1 MTDHRPGRCEN
12 ENRLQFRSVTDTGYG
27 LIIGGE
33 KVEAEGGYDIVNP
46 ATEQV
51 VGVAPDASAQQAA
64 DACAAAKDAF
74 DAWSRTSQEERSAL
88 LTRFAEVWDAHAA
101 ELVPLVQAETGAT
114 MRVAKTMQVPQVSAR
129 FRRYAQPESNLVAL
143 PPAVMPGTALAPGGI
158 IGGVEHRAPVG
169 VVAALAAYNFPVTNM
184 AGKVAPALAMGN
196 TVVIKPPVQDPLAV
210 IRMGELF
217 EEAGFPAGVVNVVSA
232 NSVEA
237 AEAITTHPDVDMI
250 SFTGS
255 TAVGCRIAEVGGKQM
270 KRLLLELGGKGAA
283 IVFDDADLKNVIS
296 NVSSTWTFHS
306 GQICTS
312 PTRVVVQRGVYD
324 ELVGKL
330 TGMAGHLKVGDPLER
345 DTVLGP
351 VITGTH
357 RERVEGLV
365 RSATD
370 EGATLATGGK
380 RPELDTGFYVA
391 PTLVVDA
398 TNDMTIAREEVFGP
412 VITVIPF
419 DTEDEAIAIANDS
432 PYGLYN
438 YVFSEDSGKAMAV
451 AKLLRSGNVGIN
463 TLQRNHEAAF
473 GGFKYSGVGRDG
485 GSWGLHA
492 YSEMQSIVWKG

>member
-1 MTDHRPGRCEN
+1 M
-12 ENRLQFRSVTDTGYG
+12 TDTGYG

-33 KVEAEGGYDIVNP
+33 KVEAAGGYDIVNP
-46 ATEQV
+46 ATEEI
-51 VGVAPDASAQQAA
+51 VGVAPDASVEQAA
-64 DACAAAKDAF
+64 DACAAARGAF
-74 DAWSRTSQEERSAL
+74 DSWSRTSFAERYEL
-88 LTRFAEVWDAHAA
+88 LNRFADVWDAHAA

-237 AEAITTHPDVDMI
+237 AEAITHHHDVDMI

-255 TAVGCRIAEVGGKQM
+255 TGVGTRIAEVAGRHM
-270 KRLLLELGGKGAA
+270 KRTLLELGGKGAA

-351 VITGTH
+351 VINGAH
-357 RERVEGLV
+357 RTRVEALV

-432 PYGLYN
+432 PYGLYS
-438 YVFSEDSGKAMAV
+438 YVFSEDTGKAMAV

>member
-1 MTDHRPGRCEN
+1 MTDTE
-12 ENRLQFRSVTDTGYG
+12 YG
-27 LIIGGE
+27 LIIGGK
-33 KVEAEGGYDIVNP
+33 KVAADGGYDVVNP

-51 VGVAPDASAQQAA
+51 VAIAPDASAAQAA
-64 DACAAAKDAF
+64 EACAAAREAF
-74 DAWSRTSQEERSAL
+74 DGWARTSMEERCAL
-88 LTRFAEVWDAHAA
+88 LDRFADVWDAHRD

-129 FRRYAQPESNLVAL
+129 FRRYARPETNLVAL
-143 PPAVMPGTALAPGGI
+143 PPAVMPATALAPGGI
-158 IGGVEHRAPVG
+158 VGGVQHRAPVG

-184 AGKVAPALAMGN
+184 AGKIAPALAMGN
-196 TVVIKPPVQDPLAV
+196 TLVVKPPVQDPLGV
-210 IRMGELF
+210 LRMVELF
-217 EEAGFPAGVVNVVSA
+217 EEAGFPPGVVNAVSA
-232 NSVEA
+232 TTVEA
-237 AEAITTHPDVDMI
+237 AEAITTHPEVDMI

-255 TAVGCRIAEVGGKQM
+255 TGVGCRIAEVAGKQM

-283 IVFDDADLKNVIS
+283 IVFDDADLKNAVS
-296 NVSSTWTFHS
+296 NISSTWTFHS

-312 PTRVVVQRGVYD
+312 PTRVVAQRGIYD
-324 ELVGKL
+324 ELVGRL

-357 RERVEGLV
+357 RQRVEGLIA
-365 RSATD
+365 SATA
-370 EGATLATGGK
+370 EGATLATGGE
-380 RPELDTGFYVA
+380 RPGLDTGFYVA

-398 TNDMTIAREEVFGP
+398 TNAMTIAREEVFGP

-432 PYGLYN
+432 PYGLYD
-438 YVFSEDSGKAMAV
+438 YVFSADAGRAMEV
-451 AKLLRSGNVGIN
+451 AKVLRAGNVGIN

-492 YSEMQSIVWKG
+492 YSELQSIVWA

>member
-1 MTDHRPGRCEN
+1 MTDTEY
-12 ENRLQFRSVTDTGYG
+12 RL
-27 LIIGGE
+27 LIGGE
-33 KVEAEGGYDIVNP
+33 HVAADSSYDVVNP
-46 ATEQV
+46 STEQV
-51 VGVAPDASAQQAA
+51 VGSAPDASVQQAQ
-64 DACAAAKDAF
+64 DACRAAKDASV
-74 DAWSRTSQEERSAL
+74 AWARTSMEERCAL
-88 LTRFAEVWDAHAA
+88 LARYADVWDAHRD

-129 FRRYAQPESNLVAL
+129 FRRYAQVESNTIPLN
-143 PPAVMPGTALAPGGI
+143 PAIMPSTALAPGGI
-158 IGGVEHRAPVG
+158 IGGVEHRAPIG

-184 AGKVAPALAMGN
+184 AGKLAPALAMGN
-196 TVVIKPPVQDPLAV
+196 TLVIKPPVQDPLAV

-217 EEAGFPAGVVNVVSA
+217 AEAGFPEGVVNVVSA
-232 NSVEA
+232 STVEA
-237 AEAITTHPDVDMI
+237 AEAITSSPDVDMI

-255 TAVGCRIAEVGGKQM
+255 TGVGCRIAEVAGKQM

-312 PTRVVVQRGVYD
+312 PTRVLVQRGVYD
-324 ELVGKL
+324 EVVGKL

-345 DTVLGP
+345 DTVVGP

-357 RERVEGLV
+357 RDRVEALI
-365 RSATD
+365 RTATD

-380 RPELDTGFYVA
+380 RPEVDTGFYVA

-398 TNDMTIAREEVFGP
+398 TNEMTVAREEAFGP

-432 PYGLYN
+432 PYGLYD
-438 YVFSEDSGKAMAV
+438 YVFSADSGRAMAV
-451 AKLLRSGNVGIN
+451 AKLLQAGNVGIN

-473 GGFKYSGVGRDG
+473 GGFKYSGIGRDG

-492 YSEMQSIVWKG
+492 YSEMQSIVWTA

>member
-1 MTDHRPGRCEN
+1 MTGEHRY
-12 ENRLQFRSVTDTGYG
+12 RL
-27 LIIGGE
+27 LIGGE
-33 KVEAEGGYDIVNP
+33 HVVADDGYEIVNP
-46 ATEQV
+46 STEQV
-51 VGVAPDASAQQAA
+51 VGIAPEASVEQAQA
-64 DACAAAKDAF
+64 ACAAAKEAF
-74 DAWSRTSQEERSAL
+74 EGWQRTSMEERCAL
-88 LTRFAEVWDAHAA
+88 LGRFADVWDAHRD

-143 PPAVMPGTALAPGGI
+143 PPAVMPTTPLAPGGI

-210 IRMGELF
+210 IRMAELF

-232 NSVEA
+232 STVEA
-237 AEAITTHPDVDMI
+237 AEAITTSPDVDMI

-255 TAVGCRIAEVGGKQM
+255 TGVGCRIAEVAGRQM

-324 ELVGKL
+324 EVVGKL
-330 TGMAGHLKVGDPLER
+330 AAMAPHLKVGDPMAR
-345 DTVLGP
+345 DTVIGP

-357 RERVEGLV
+357 RDRVEALI
-365 RSATD
+365 RTATD
-370 EGATLATGGK
+370 EGATLAVGGK
-380 RPELDTGFYVA
+380 RPELDTGFYVG

-398 TNDMTIAREEVFGP
+398 TNQMTVSREEAFGP

-419 DTEDEAIAIANDS
+419 DTEDEAIEIANDS
-432 PYGLYN
+432 PYGLYD
-438 YVFSEDSGKAMAV
+438 YVFSGDSGRAMAV
-451 AKLLRSGNVGIN
+451 AKLLRAGNVGIN

-492 YSEMQSIVWKG
+492 YSEMQSIVWSS

>member
-1 MTDHRPGRCEN
+1 MTDSYS
-12 ENRLQFRSVTDTGYG
+12 L
-27 LIIGGE
+27 LIGGARVAAPDGYEVINPSTE
-33 KVEAEGGYDIVNP
+33 KV
-46 ATEQV
+46 
-51 VGVAPDASAQQAA
+51 VGMAPNASVEQAA
-64 DACAAAKDAF
+64 AACSAARDAF
-74 DAWSRTSQEERSAL
+74 DSWSRTPMGERCAIL
-88 LTRFAEVWDAHAA
+88 DRIADVLDAHRD

-114 MRVAKTMQVPQVSAR
+114 MRVAKTMQVPQAAAR
-129 FRRYAQPESNLVAL
+129 FRRYAQVETNLVPL
-143 PPAVMPGTALAPGGI
+143 PPAVMPTTALAPGGI

-169 VVAALAAYNFPVTNM
+169 VVAAIAAYNFPVTNM
-184 AGKVAPALAMGN
+184 AGKIAPALAMGN
-196 TVVIKPPVQDPLAV
+196 TVVVKPPTQDPLGV
-210 IRMGELF
+210 IRMVELF
-217 EEAGFPAGVVNVVSA
+217 EEAGLPPGVVNTVSA
-232 NSVEA
+232 NTVEA
-237 AEAITTHPDVDMI
+237 AEAITGSPDVDMI

-255 TAVGCRIAEVGGKQM
+255 TGVGCRIAEVGGRQM

-312 PTRVVVQRGVYD
+312 PTRVVVQRGLYD

-345 DTVLGP
+345 DTVIGP
-351 VITGTH
+351 VISGAH
-357 RERVEGLV
+357 RDRVEALI
-365 RSATD
+365 RTATD
-370 EGATLATGGK
+370 EGATVATGGK
-380 RPELDTGFYVA
+380 RPEIDTGFYVA

-398 TNDMTIAREEVFGP
+398 TNQMTVAREEAFAP

-419 DTEDEAIAIANDS
+419 DTDDEAIAIANDS

-438 YVFSEDSGKAMAV
+438 YVFSGDTGRAMEV

>member
-1 MTDHRPGRCEN
+1 
-12 ENRLQFRSVTDTGYG
+12 VTDTGYQ

-33 KVEAEGGYDIVNP
+33 RVEAAGGYDVVNP

-51 VGVAPDASAQQAA
+51 VGVAPDASVAQAEA
-64 DACAAAKDAF
+64 ACAAARAASA
-74 DAWSRTSQEERSAL
+74 AWARTPMEDRCAL
-88 LTRFAEVWDAHAA
+88 LARVADVIDAHRD

-114 MRVAKTMQVPQVSAR
+114 MRVAKTMQVPQAAAR
-129 FRRYAQPESNLVAL
+129 FRRYAQVESNLVAL
-143 PPAVMPGTALAPGGI
+143 PPAVMPSTALAPGGI
-158 IGGVEHRAPVG
+158 IGGVEHRAPIG
-169 VVAALAAYNFPVTNM
+169 VVACLAAYNFPVTNM
-184 AGKVAPALAMGN
+184 AGKMAPALAMGN
-196 TVVIKPPVQDPLAV
+196 TLVVKPPVQDPLGV
-210 IRMGELF
+210 IRMAELF

-232 NSVEA
+232 STVEA
-237 AEAITTHPDVDMI
+237 AEAITTSPDVDMI

-255 TAVGCRIAEVGGKQM
+255 TGVGCRIAEVGGKQM

-312 PTRVVVQRGVYD
+312 PTRIVVQRGIYD

-351 VITGTH
+351 VITGAH
-357 RERVEGLV
+357 RDRVEGLIA
-365 RSATD
+365 SASA
-370 EGATLATGGK
+370 EGAVLAAGGS
-380 RPELDTGFYVA
+380 RPDLDTGFYVS

-398 TNDMTIAREEVFGP
+398 TNEMTIAREEVFGP

-419 DTEDEAIAIANDS
+419 DTEDEAIAISNDS
-432 PYGLYN
+432 PYGLYD
-438 YVFSEDSGKAMAV
+438 YVFSEDTGRAMAV
-451 AKLLRSGNVGIN
+451 AKLLQAGNVGIN

>member
-1 MTDHRPGRCEN
+1 MTD
-12 ENRLQFRSVTDTGYG
+12 TYD

-33 KVEAEGGYDIVNP
+33 RVEGAGGYDVVNP

-51 VGVAPDASAQQAA
+51 VGVAPNASVDQAQQA
-64 DACAAAKDAF
+64 CAVAREAF
-74 DAWSRTSQEERSAL
+74 DAWSRTPMVERCAIL
-88 LTRFAEVWDAHAA
+88 DRIADVLDAHRD

-114 MRVAKTMQVPQVSAR
+114 MRVAKTMQVPQAAAR
-129 FRRYAQPESNLVAL
+129 FRRYAQVESNLVAL
-143 PPAVMPGTALAPGGI
+143 PPATMPTTALAPGGI
-158 IGGVEHRAPVG
+158 IGGVQHRAPVG

-184 AGKVAPALAMGN
+184 AGKIAPALAMGN
-196 TVVIKPPVQDPLAV
+196 TLVVKPPTQDPLGV
-210 IRMGELF
+210 VRMVELF
-217 EEAGFPAGVVNVVSA
+217 AEAGLPPGVVNVVSA
-232 NSVEA
+232 DTVEA
-237 AEAITTHPDVDMI
+237 AEAITTSADVDMI

-255 TAVGCRIAEVGGKQM
+255 TGVGCRIAEVAGKQM

-283 IVFDDADLKNVIS
+283 IVFDDADLKNAIS
-296 NVSSTWTFHS
+296 NISSTWTFHS

-312 PTRVVVQRGVYD
+312 PTRVVAQRGVYD

-330 TGMAGHLKVGDPLER
+330 SAMAGHLKVGDPLER

-351 VITGTH
+351 VITGAH
-357 RERVEGLV
+357 RERVEGIV

-370 EGATLATGGK
+370 QGATIAAGGE
-380 RPELDTGFYVA
+380 RPDLGTGFYVA

-398 TNDMTIAREEVFGP
+398 TNDMTVAREEIFGP

-419 DTEDEAIAIANDS
+419 DTDDEAVAISNDS
-432 PYGLYN
+432 DYGLYD
-438 YVFSEDSGKAMAV
+438 YVFTADTAKAMEV
-451 AKLLRSGNVGIN
+451 AKVLRAGNVGIN

>member
-1 MTDHRPGRCEN
+1 MTREAFQ
-12 ENRLQFRSVTDTGYG
+12 L
-27 LIIGGE
+27 LIGGE
-33 KVEAEGGYDIVNP
+33 KVEGASGYDVINP

-51 VGVAPDASAQQAA
+51 VGVAPNASVEQAEA
-64 DACAAAKDAF
+64 ACAAAREAF
-74 DAWSRTSQEERSAL
+74 DGWARTPMEERCAIL
-88 LTRFAEVWDAHAA
+88 GRIADVLDANRD

-114 MRVAKTMQVPQVSAR
+114 MRAAKTMQVPPAAAR
-129 FRRYAQPESNLVAL
+129 FRRYAQVESNIVPL
-143 PPAVMPGTALAPGGI
+143 PPAVMPTTPLAPGGI
-158 IGGVEHRAPVG
+158 VGALEHRAPVG
-169 VVAALAAYNFPVTNM
+169 VVAAIAAYNFPVTNM
-184 AGKVAPALAMGN
+184 AGKIAPALAMGN
-196 TVVIKPPVQDPLAV
+196 TVVVKPPTQDPLGV
-210 IRMGELF
+210 LRMVELF
-217 EEAGFPAGVVNVVSA
+217 EEAGLPPGVVNTVSA
-232 NSVEA
+232 DTVEA
-237 AEAITTHPDVDMI
+237 AEAITASPDVDMI

-255 TAVGCRIAEVGGKQM
+255 TGVGCRIAEVGGKQM

-283 IVFDDADLKNVIS
+283 IVFDDADLKNVVS

-306 GQICTS
+306 GQVCTS

-330 TGMAGHLKVGDPLER
+330 AGMAGHLKVGDPLER
-345 DTVLGP
+345 DTVIGP
-351 VITGTH
+351 VISGAH
-357 RERVEGLV
+357 RDRVEALV

-370 EGATLATGGK
+370 EGATIAAGGK
-380 RPELDTGFYVA
+380 RPEMDTGFYVA

-398 TNDMTIAREEVFGP
+398 TNQMTAAREEFFAP

-432 PYGLYN
+432 DYGLYN
-438 YVFSEDSGKAMAV
+438 YVFSGDSGKAMAV

-492 YSEMQSIVWKG
+492 YSEMQSIMWMG

>member
-1 MTDHRPGRCEN
+1 MSDN
-12 ENRLQFRSVTDTGYG
+12 EYRL
-27 LIIGGE
+27 LIGGE
-33 KVEAEGGYDIVNP
+33 HIAAAGGYDVVNP

-51 VGVAPDASAQQAA
+51 VGVAPNASVEQAHDACVAARDAA
-64 DACAAAKDAF
+64 DAWA
-74 DAWSRTSQEERSAL
+74 RTPMEERCAL
-88 LTRFAEVWDAHAA
+88 LAKVADVIDAHRD

-114 MRVAKTMQVPQVSAR
+114 MRVAKTMQVPQAAAR
-129 FRRYAQPESNLVAL
+129 FRRYAQVESNLVAL
-143 PPAVMPGTALAPGGI
+143 PPAVMPSTALAPGGI
-158 IGGVEHRAPVG
+158 IGGVEHRAPIG
-169 VVAALAAYNFPVTNM
+169 VVACLAAYNFPVTNM
-184 AGKVAPALAMGN
+184 AGKMAPALAMGN
-196 TVVIKPPVQDPLAV
+196 TLVVKPPVQDPLGV
-210 IRMGELF
+210 IRMAELF

-232 NSVEA
+232 NTVEA
-237 AEAITTHPDVDMI
+237 AEAITTHPEVDMI

-255 TAVGCRIAEVGGKQM
+255 TGVGCRIAEVGGKQM

-283 IVFDDADLKNVIS
+283 IVFDDADLKDVLS

-312 PTRVVVQRGVYD
+312 PTRLVVQRGIYD

-330 TGMAGHLKVGDPLER
+330 AGMAGHLKVGDPLER

-357 RERVEGLV
+357 RDRVESIIA
-365 RSATD
+365 SATA
-370 EGATLATGGK
+370 EGATLAAGGQ
-380 RPELDTGFYVA
+380 RPDLDTGFYVA

-398 TNDMTIAREEVFGP
+398 TNQMTVAREEIFGP

-419 DTEDEAIAIANDS
+419 DTEDEAIEISNDT
-432 PYGLYN
+432 PYGLYD
-438 YVFSEDSGKAMAV
+438 YVFSGDTGRAMAV
-451 AKLLRSGNVGIN
+451 AKLLKAGNVGIN

>member
-1 MTDHRPGRCEN
+1 VADTDYR
-12 ENRLQFRSVTDTGYG
+12 Q
-27 LIIGGE
+27 IIGGE
-33 KVEAEGGYDIVNP
+33 RVDAASSYDIVNP
-46 ATEQV
+46 ATEIV
-51 VGVAPDASAQQAA
+51 VAAAPDASVAQAA
-64 DACAAAKDAF
+64 DACAAAKGAF
-74 DAWSRTSQEERSAL
+74 DSWSRTSMEERCAL
-88 LTRFAEVWDAHAA
+88 LGRFADLWDQHLD
-101 ELVPLVQAETGAT
+101 ELVTLTQAETGAT
-114 MRVAKTMQVPQVSAR
+114 MRVAKSIQVPQVSAR
-129 FRRYAQPESNLVAL
+129 FRRYAQTESNMVAL
-143 PPAVMPGTALAPGGI
+143 PPAVMPSTALAPGGI

-196 TVVIKPPVQDPLAV
+196 TVVIKPPVQDPLGV
-210 IRMGELF
+210 IRMGQLLA
-217 EEAGFPAGVVNVVSA
+217 EAGFPDGVVNVVSA

-255 TAVGCRIAEVGGKQM
+255 TGVGCRIAEVAGKQM

-283 IVFDDADLKNVIS
+283 IVFDDADVKNVIS

-312 PTRVVVQRGVYD
+312 PTRIVVQRGVYD
-324 ELVGKL
+324 EVVGKL
-330 TGMAGHLKVGDPLER
+330 TAMAGFLKVGDPLQR

-351 VITGTH
+351 VITGVH
-357 RERVEGLV
+357 RERVEALI

-370 EGATLATGGK
+370 EGATLATGGE
-380 RPELDTGFYVA
+380 RPDLDTGFYVA

-398 TNDMTIAREEVFGP
+398 TNAMAIAREEVFGP
-412 VITVIPF
+412 VITVIAF
-419 DTEDEAIAIANDS
+419 DDEDEAVEIANDS
-432 PYGLYN
+432 PYGLYD
-438 YVFSEDSGKAMAV
+438 YVFSGDSGRAMAV
-451 AKLLRSGNVGIN
+451 AKLLRCGNVGIN

-492 YSEMQSIVWKG
+492 YSEMQSIMWGA

>member
-1 MTDHRPGRCEN
+1 MTDTDY
-12 ENRLQFRSVTDTGYG
+12 RL
-27 LIIGGE
+27 LIGGE
-33 KVEAEGGYDIVNP
+33 QVEAEGGYDIINP
-46 ATEQV
+46 ATEQL
-51 VGVAPDASAQQAA
+51 VGVAPDASVAQAEAA
-64 DACAAAKDAF
+64 CDAARAAYDGWA
-74 DAWSRTSQEERSAL
+74 RTSVEERCAL
-88 LTRFAEVWDAHAA
+88 LSRFADLWDAHSA

-114 MRVAKTMQVPQVSAR
+114 MRVAKTIQVPQVSAR
-129 FRRYAQPESNLVAL
+129 FRRYAKPESNLVPL
-143 PPAVMPGTALAPGGI
+143 PPAVMPSTPLAPGGV
-158 IGGVEHRAPVG
+158 IGAVEHRAPVG

-196 TVVIKPPVQDPLAV
+196 TLVIKPPVQDPLGV
-210 IRMGELF
+210 IRMGELLQ
-217 EEAGFPAGVVNVVSA
+217 EAGFPEGVVNVVSA
-232 NSVEA
+232 STVEA
-237 AEAITTHPDVDMI
+237 AEAITTHKEVDMI

-255 TAVGCRIAEVGGKQM
+255 TGVGCRIAEVAGNQM

-312 PTRVVVQRGVYD
+312 PTRVVAQRGIYD

-330 TGMAGHLKVGDPLER
+330 SGMAGFLKVGDPLEK

-351 VITGTH
+351 VITGVH
-357 RERVEGLV
+357 RTRVEGLIE
-365 RSATD
+365 SATA
-370 EGATLATGGK
+370 EGATLAAGGR
-380 RPELDTGFYVA
+380 RPDLDTGFYVA

-419 DTEDEAIAIANDS
+419 DTEDEAITIANDS
-432 PYGLYN
+432 PYGLYD
-438 YVFSEDSGKAMAV
+438 YVFSADSAKAMEV
-451 AKLLRSGNVGIN
+451 AKLLRAGNIGIN

-492 YSEMQSIVWKG
+492 YSEMQSIMWLG